1 MNHTALA
8 ERLYPKH
15 KTPRRTAQRTPRR
28 TAARF
33 FLERLEERSLLSTG
47 LVAAYNFDAG
57 SGTVLADV
65 SGTTASTTTSIWSNS
80 ATPSNP
86 SEPDSSSVELGVQFH
101 SDVNGSITGLK
112 FYKGSTNTGT
122 HVADL
127 WTSSGTLL
135 ATATFTNET
144 ASGWQQV
151 NFSSPVAI
159 TAGTTYVASYHTN
172 VGYYADDQGYFSS
185 QYNSGQLHVPANGG
199 VYAYGAAGSFPT
211 QVWNASNYWVD
222 IVFSPGTSNPPTV
235 TSETPASNATNVPV
249 ATTATATF
257 NEAVQSSTISFT
269 LQNSSGSTVAGSV
282 SYNSTT
288 NVTTFTPTSALASNT
303 TYKATVSRAQ
313 STSGVSMTA
322 PFSWSFTTA
331 AAVTPTVTSETPATS
346 ATGVATNSNVTATFN
361 EAVQASS
368 ITTSDFVLKGPSGSS
383 VTATVAYN
391 SSTNTATL
399 TPSSLRANS
408 TIYTATISGVTDA
421 AGHTMAN
428 PFSWSFTTDPAPAV
442 TTCSPASNAT
452 GVAVSSPVTATFNEA
467 VQSGT
472 IGFTL
477 TNPSG
482 STVAATVAYNSS
494 TNTATLTP
502 SAALAFSTKYTA
514 TVSGAKDTAGDPMAA
529 PYSWSFTTAAA
540 PPSPPPSVTTETP
553 TTGTT
558 GVATNTTVTA
568 TFNESVQASS
578 VNTTNFTLTGPS
590 STVVPATVTY
600 TDSTHT
606 ATLSPRAALAY
617 STTYTASLSGV
628 LNASGTP
635 MTGPYS
641 WTFTTAASTGALNEP
656 LLYQSNL
663 QYVGAFRVP
672 ADGSLP
678 LSEEYDYGGT
688 ALAYNPANNSLF
700 MVGHPQ
706 YQEVGEFSIPSS
718 IINDPNPMDLAQATS
733 IQTPTNVISRIPN
746 QPIPDPIIGGLMVV
760 NGQLIGSMYA
770 NYNAT
775 GATYPS
781 HFMLNSLNLSTASV
795 TGLFNLGNYGAG
807 FVGGYMTPVPAEWQP
822 YLGEPFIT
830 GNQSENI
837 VSQTSNGPA
846 AFGFNPAT
854 LGPGVNPVTP
864 YLDYPLADPLGPP
877 AGPADPLW
885 SAASNVN
892 GIVFV
897 PGTRSVLYFGSTALN
912 AVGYGEASQFN
923 DTTRT
928 SKGYHSQ
935 NGAYA
940 YQVWAYDATDFLAV
954 ENGQMN
960 PWNLRPYATWTF
972 NFPQPPGPTAIGG
985 AAYNPATQT
994 LYLVQQ
1000 GGEGHTADGWDMPLI
1015 QVYHISLGS
1024 DPSVSQPSTGAALTT
1039 NAAISQPSIAQPLVI
1054 SVAPTNGKDTGAKPQ
1069 TVQYNGVPGQNT
1081 LIQIPSPGSK
1091 WTQSGTGKTHKA
1103 LGLFGINLGE

>member
-1 MNHTALA
+1 M
-8 ERLYPKH
+8 
-15 KTPRRTAQRTPRR
+15 
-28 TAARF
+28 
-33 FLERLEERSLLSTG
+33 
-47 LVAAYNFDAG
+47 V
-57 SGTVLADV
+57 
-65 SGTTASTTTSIWSNS
+65 
-80 ATPSNP
+80 
-86 SEPDSSSVELGVQFH
+86 
-101 SDVNGSITGLK
+101 
-112 FYKGSTNTGT
+112 
-122 HVADL
+122 
-127 WTSSGTLL
+127 
-135 ATATFTNET
+135 
-144 ASGWQQV
+144 
-151 NFSSPVAI
+151 
-159 TAGTTYVASYHTN
+159 
-172 VGYYADDQGYFSS
+172 
-185 QYNSGQLHVPANGG
+185 
-199 VYAYGAAGSFPT
+199 
-211 QVWNASNYWVD
+211 
-222 IVFSPGTSNPPTV
+222 
-235 TSETPASNATNVPV
+235 
-249 ATTATATF
+249 
-257 NEAVQSSTISFT
+257 
-269 LQNSSGSTVAGSV
+269 
-282 SYNSTT
+282 
-288 NVTTFTPTSALASNT
+288 
-303 TYKATVSRAQ
+303 
-313 STSGVSMTA
+313 
-322 PFSWSFTTA
+322 
-331 AAVTPTVTSETPATS
+331 
-346 ATGVATNSNVTATFN
+346 
-361 EAVQASS
+361 
-368 ITTSDFVLKGPSGSS
+368 
-383 VTATVAYN
+383 TVAYN

-399 TPSSLRANS
+399 TPSSLLANS
-408 TIYTATISGVTDA
+408 TTYSATISGVTDA
-421 AGHTMAN
+421 TGNTMAS
-428 PFSWSFTTDPAPAV
+428 PFSWSFTTGPAPAV

-477 TNPSG
+477 TPSG
-482 STVAATVAYNSS
+482 GSPVSATVTYNSS
-494 TNTATLTP
+494 SDTATLTP
-502 SAALAFSTKYTA
+502 SAALAYATTYTA

-590 STVVPATVTY
+590 GTVVPATVTY
-600 TDSTHT
+600 ADSTHT
-606 ATLSPRAALAY
+606 ATLSPSAALAY
-617 STTYTASLSGV
+617 STTYTANLSGV
-628 LNASGTP
+628 LNAAGTP

-641 WTFTTAASTGALNEP
+641 WTFTTAANTNTGALNEP

-663 QYVGAFRVP
+663 QYIGAFRVP
-672 ADGSLP
+672 PDGSLP

-1015 QVYHISLGS
+1015 QVYH
-1024 DPSVSQPSTGAALTT
+1024 VSIT
-1039 NAAISQPSIAQPLVI
+1039 
-1054 SVAPTNGKDTGAKPQ
+1054 
-1069 TVQYNGVPGQNT
+1069 
-1081 LIQIPSPGSK
+1081 
-1091 WTQSGTGKTHKA
+1091 
-1103 LGLFGINLGE
+1103 